1 MMCIITRNRVYS
13 PPTHCVYSSLRW
25 VYTSKT
31 NSIHIDTTGILS
43 EYTHH
48 LTVEYIRVLGVL
60 HETVDREAARL
71 ESGEQLGRAR
81 VPHLQYVDRP
91 SVLLPRRRPPTL
103 TRAFLLDSEHSNGL
117 IGSTCATGS
126 IGSNAKLSDVYNLP
140 CTDRMRS
147 AYRGVEYGSTYS
159 LWMCSCVSFG

>member
-1 MMCIITRNRVYS
+1 MMCIHIDMMCIITRNRVYS

-71 ESGEQLGRAR
+71 ESGEQ
-81 VPHLQYVDRP
+81 
-91 SVLLPRRRPPTL
+91 
-103 TRAFLLDSEHSNGL
+103 
-117 IGSTCATGS
+117 
-126 IGSNAKLSDVYNLP
+126 
-140 CTDRMRS
+140 
-147 AYRGVEYGSTYS
+147 
-159 LWMCSCVSFG
+159 